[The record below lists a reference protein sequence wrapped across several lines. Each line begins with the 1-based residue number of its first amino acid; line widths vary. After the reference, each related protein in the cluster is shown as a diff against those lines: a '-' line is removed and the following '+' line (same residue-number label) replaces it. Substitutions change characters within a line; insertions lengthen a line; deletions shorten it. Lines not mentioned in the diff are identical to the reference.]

1 MSNYPDR
8 GPETLQKYFAGAKF
22 IFLSVAEKICG
33 SPLPEHENFSKL
45 LCRPCER
52 RLTNYRSVIVTS
64 RKQGS
69 LHATQKLKRHYE
81 AIIFSLP
88 QIPAA
93 QFTDTHFHVT
103 SSNHGSFSKQEREPR
118 ERGCWL
124 RVQKEKNAE
133 RVKPSCTAH
142 FDILAFVILTREM
155 ISLEGGGVVSW
166 PKSVN
171 LLRDPGSKKHT
182 S

>member
-33 SPLPEHENFSKL
+33 SHATMQ
-45 LCRPCER
+45 PCER

-64 RKQGS
+64 RKRGS
-69 LHATQKLKRHYE
+69 LHATQKLKRHDE

-93 QFTDTHFHVT
+93 QFTNTHFHVT

-124 RVQKEKNAE
+124 RVRKEKNAE
-133 RVKPSCTAH
+133 HVKPPCTAH
-142 FDILAFVILTREM
+142 FDILAFVILTRE
-155 ISLEGGGVVSW
+155 IIFLEGGGVVS
-166 PKSVN
+166 
-171 LLRDPGSKKHT
+171 
-182 S
+182 